1 MHPCQTRWIRCLFIT
16 VAIMVGLSACGQKG
30 DLYHREDKQS
40 SIEPAPVN
48 A

>member
-1 MHPCQTRWIRCLFIT
+1 MRPCQPRWIKYLFIT
-16 VAIMVGLSACGQKG
+16 VAILVGLSACGQKG

-40 SIEPAPVN
+40 SIESVPVD